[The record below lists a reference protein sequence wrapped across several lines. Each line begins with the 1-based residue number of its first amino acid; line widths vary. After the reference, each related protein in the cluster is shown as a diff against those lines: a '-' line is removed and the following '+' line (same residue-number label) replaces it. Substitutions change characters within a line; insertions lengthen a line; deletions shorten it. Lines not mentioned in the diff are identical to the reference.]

1 MKKVV
6 LVLAAVATLMSCTPE
21 EVVEVVEVVVEDPIV
36 ESKFT
41 GVYEMTEFIRI
52 DTASGEY
59 TINVVLDCPQVWSF
73 QEDFNLN
80 QKVYELRGEECVYS
94 YVSNA
99 PYSSLEEGV
108 VFIGAKE
115 FEVLYREDSVV
126 LKEVVGNSTRD
137 QYILNEL

>member
-21 EVVEVVEVVVEDPIV
+21 EVVEVVVETEETQEEVA
-36 ESKFT
+36 SKFT

-52 DTASGEY
+52 DTASGEA
-59 TINVVLDCPQVWSF
+59 TINVVLDCPQVWNF

-80 QKVYELRGEECVYS
+80 QKVYKLRGEECAYS
-94 YVSNA
+94 YMTD
-99 PYSSLEEGV
+99 
-108 VFIGAKE
+108 
-115 FEVLYREDSVV
+115 VLYIEDLVV